1 MPHIQNSKFLW
12 FCVLLFFVLACFVCP
27 SKVPSLCSA
36 HHERHVGG
44 SRSKKLQQGVVF
56 PKKMHRRG
64 AEVHPGAVAA
74 ARRNRELNLWA
85 MLVRAA
91 HQAHLLCPWTH
102 WGAPELQKGHNRHNL
117 NGIASL
123 ITRVAHN
130 RHTQRAAQN
139 RMVKKRNRNS
149 TFLSCAT
156 HPSLFVHQARSS
168 GLLYGA
174 FCSAGSAFLG
184 E

>member
-1 MPHIQNSKFLW
+1 M
-12 FCVLLFFVLACFVCP
+12 LACFVCP
-27 SKVPSLCSA
+27 SKVPSLCST

-44 SRSKKLQQGVVF
+44 FRSKKLQQGVAL
-56 PKKMHRRG
+56 PKKCTGEAPRCILVQLPPL
-64 AEVHPGAVAA
+64 AEIASWICGPSWCVRLTKLICCAPG
-74 ARRNRELNLWA
+74 
-85 MLVRAA
+85 
-91 HQAHLLCPWTH
+91 PTG
-102 WGAPELQKGHNRHNL
+102 GAPELQKGHNRHNL

>member
-1 MPHIQNSKFLW
+1 MP
-12 FCVLLFFVLACFVCP
+12 P
-27 SKVPSLCSA
+27 LCST
-36 HHERHVGG
+36 HHERHVGAF
-44 SRSKKLQQGVVF
+44 RSKKLQREVAF
-56 PKKMHRRG
+56 PKKLQWG
-64 AEVHPGAVAA
+64 CVAVHPAAVAA
-74 ARRNRELNLWA
+74 ARRNHELGLWTK
-85 MLVRAA
+85 LVRAA
-91 HQAHLLCPWTH
+91 HQAHLQCTCTH

-174 FCSAGSAFLG
+174 FCSAGSVFLG